1 MELSLYYGIGHYI
14 SDNSRQGYW
23 GKGALHQISEQLHK
37 ELPGLRGFSETN
49 MRYMRIFYEA
59 WQPTFTALRNSSATA
74 DELQEPQKIDTTE
87 LLPANRQPA
96 DGEITHFNISEFL
109 SLSFTHHI
117 EILSKAKDMPS
128 RLFYI
133 HIAIIGKWSKNMLR
147 DALKA
152 DLYHHQGQ
160 LPNNFAKTVP
170 ISQALK
176 AIQMFKDEYLLDFM
190 NVEELGERDK
200 EDIDERVVE
209 QAIIHN
215 VKNFIMTFGK
225 DFTFVGNQYHLEK
238 FGHELFPD
246 LLFFNRELAAL
257 VCVELKRGDFK
268 PSYLGQLS
276 AYLKVL
282 DDTVKKPFENPSIG
296 LILCKSADKTFV
308 EYLIQDYD
316 RPMGVA
322 TYKSKEDILKVLPP
336 AEELEKLLDGEDKK
350 EE

>member
-1 MELSLYYGIGHYI
+1 
-14 SDNSRQGYW
+14 
-23 GKGALHQISEQLHK
+23 
-37 ELPGLRGFSETN
+37 

-96 DGEITHFNISEFL
+96 AGEITHFNISEFL

-225 DFTFVGNQYHLEK
+225 DFTTPWFSQCFPQYENQRLREVSKSLILRVDQLGLEPRTSRLWVCCSNQLSYK
-238 FGHELFPD
+238 SSE
-246 LLFFNRELAAL
+246 FFNSW
-257 VCVELKRGDFK
+257 CKGN
-268 PSYLGQLS
+268 
-276 AYLKVL
+276 
-282 DDTVKKPFENPSIG
+282 KK
-296 LILCKSADKTFV
+296 
-308 EYLIQDYD
+308 
-316 RPMGVA
+316 
-322 TYKSKEDILKVLPP
+322 
-336 AEELEKLLDGEDKK
+336 DGSKK
-350 EE
+350 EF

>member
-49 MRYMRIFYEA
+49 MRYMCIFYEA

-96 DGEITHFNISEFL
+96 AGEITHFNISEFL

-225 DFTFVGNQYHLEK
+225 DFTTPWFSQCFPQYENQRL
-238 FGHELFPD
+238 
-246 LLFFNRELAAL
+246 REVSKSLIL
-257 VCVELKRGDFK
+257 RVD
-268 PSYLGQLS
+268 Q
-276 AYLKVL
+276 
-282 DDTVKKPFENPSIG
+282 IG
-296 LILCKSADKTFV
+296 L
-308 EYLIQDYD
+308 E
-316 RPMGVA
+316 PM
-322 TYKSKEDILKVLPP
+322 TSRL
-336 AEELEKLLDGEDKK
+336 
-350 EE
+350 